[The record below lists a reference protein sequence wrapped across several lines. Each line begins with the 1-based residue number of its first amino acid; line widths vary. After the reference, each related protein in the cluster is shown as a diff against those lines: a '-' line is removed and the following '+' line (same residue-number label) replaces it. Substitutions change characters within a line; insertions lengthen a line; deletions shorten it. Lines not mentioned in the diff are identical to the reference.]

1 VPRQRGQVAPLVA
14 LVMVI
19 IGVVVFGLATLGRS
33 AVDRARAQTAA
44 DAAALAGAAADEGA
58 ARQLANANAGTL
70 VTFERLGPD
79 VRVVVTVG
87 GIRAHARARRS
98 TER

>member
-14 LVMVI
+14 LVMVV
-19 IGVVVFGLATLGRS
+19 IGVVAYGTAVLGRS
-33 AVDRARAQTAA
+33 AIDRARAQTAA
-44 DAAALAGAAADEGA
+44 DAAALAGAAADEGT

-70 VTFERLGPD
+70 VSFERIGPD

-98 TER
+98 VER